1 MSSWVLSAAYTL
13 HMTATVAWV
22 GGLVFQSLLLPGATA
37 SLEPLPRARLYAAL
51 ARRFQ
56 PVAWI
61 SLAVLIFTG
70 LSQMAAHPS
79 YAGFLTI
86 DGRWAQ
92 AILAKHL
99 AFGAMILVAGW
110 QTWVVQPHLG
120 RLLLLQAAGAAPPD
134 DELRRNLRSLDRLT
148 RANAA
153 LALVVLALTAIART
167 A

>member
-1 MSSWVLSAAYTL
+1 MLSAAYAL
-13 HMTATVAWV
+13 HMAATVAWV
-22 GGLVFQSLLLPGATA
+22 GGLVFQSLLLPGATR

-61 SLAVLIFTG
+61 SLAVLVFTG

-86 DGRWAQ
+86 DNRWAQ

-99 AFGAMILVAGW
+99 AFGAMVLVAGW
-110 QTWVVQPHLG
+110 QTWGVQPHLG
-120 RLLLLQAAGAAPPD
+120 RLLLLQAAGAEASGS
-134 DELRRNLRSLDRLT
+134 ELPRTLLRFDRLT

-153 LALVVLALTAIART
+153 LALVVLALTAVART
-167 A
+167 S

>member
-1 MSSWVLSAAYTL
+1 MGGWVLSASYAL
-13 HMTATVAWV
+13 HMAATVAWV
-22 GGLVFQSLLLPGATA
+22 GGLVFQSLLLPGATR

-51 ARRFQ
+51 SRRFQ

-61 SLAVLIFTG
+61 SLAILVFTG

-86 DGRWAQ
+86 EGRWAQ
-92 AILAKHL
+92 SILAKHL

-110 QTWVVQPHLG
+110 QTWGVQPHLG
-120 RLLLLQAAGAAPPD
+120 RLLLLQAAGAEPSGS
-134 DELRRNLRSLDRLT
+134 ELSRTLLSLDRLT
-148 RANAA
+148 RANAV

>member
-1 MSSWVLSAAYTL
+1 MNGWVLSAAYTL

-22 GGLVFQSLLLPGATA
+22 GGLLFQSFLLPGATRK
-37 SLEPLPRARLYAAL
+37 LEPLPRARLYAAL
-51 ARRFQ
+51 ARGFQ

-79 YAGFLTI
+79 YAGFLAI
-86 DGRWAQ
+86 EGRWAQ

-99 AFGAMILVAGW
+99 AFGAMIMVAGW
-110 QTWVVQPHLG
+110 QTWRVQPQLS

-134 DELRRNLRSLDRLT
+134 GELPRNLRSLDRLT

>member
-1 MSSWVLSAAYTL
+1 MA
-13 HMTATVAWV
+13 ATVAWV
-22 GGLVFQSLLLPGATA
+22 GGLVFQSLLLPSATR
-37 SLEPLPRARLYAAL
+37 SLEPLSRARLYAAL
-51 ARRFQ
+51 ARGFQ

-99 AFGAMILVAGW
+99 AFGAMVLVAGW
-110 QTWVVQPHLG
+110 QTWGVQPHLD
-120 RLLLLQAAGAAPPD
+120 RLLLLQAAGAQPSD
-134 DELRRNLRSLDRLT
+134 DELPGTLRSWDRLT